1 MKPSIFHFAWVRAVI
16 QFTFYVTGQTDLT
29 IIDTGWLC
37 LIFWCASLLYE
48 VRFVKTL
55 SFFSNKEKIGGCQDA
70 VTDNEHVLQIKQT
83 DDCDDRMKKITS
95 YLDRLQ
101 INIVQKSERN
111 KNGRR
116 LRFCELW
123 IITNLLYMHLVL
135 LHELLWFYFR

>member
-1 MKPSIFHFAWVRAVI
+1 M
-16 QFTFYVTGQTDLT
+16 
-29 IIDTGWLC
+29 
-37 LIFWCASLLYE
+37 
-48 VRFVKTL
+48 
-55 SFFSNKEKIGGCQDA
+55 SFFSNKEKIGGCQDV

-116 LRFCELW
+116 LRF
-123 IITNLLYMHLVL
+123 LLIMNYN
-135 LHELLWFYFR
+135 